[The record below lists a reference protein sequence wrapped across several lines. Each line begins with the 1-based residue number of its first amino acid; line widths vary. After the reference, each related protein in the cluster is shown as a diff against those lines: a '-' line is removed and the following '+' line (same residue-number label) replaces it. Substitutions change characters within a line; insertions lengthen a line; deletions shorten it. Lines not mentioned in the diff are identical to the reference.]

1 MATDT
6 LPLKPLVDVT
16 VTVTD
21 PVVPPT
27 LVVSDDVEL
36 DKEKSG
42 CGGAGGEDDPPPPQP
57 ARHTTAPA
65 AKSLAIHIGIP
76 PMQRLL
82 GNLSTL
88 QFVDYHRACGT
99 RYTAAAVSIR
109 GRLASDPG
117 SLQRVKVCFSILDVW
132 FGATAMSHEGRL
144 RT

>member
-1 MATDT
+1 MPTDT
-6 LPLKPLVDVT
+6 LPLKPLEDVT

-27 LVVSDDVEL
+27 LVVSDDVDA

-99 RYTAAAVSIR
+99 RYSAAAVSIR
-109 GRLASDPG
+109 GRNLASDPG
-117 SLQRVKVCFSILDVW
+117 RRRVKVCFFNPGCLVW
-132 FGATAMSHEGRL
+132 SDRNVS
-144 RT
+144 